1 MTTSTTREP
10 AAQPAPGAA
19 PGTLSHRQIL
29 TILSG
34 LLLGMFLAALDQNIV
49 SVAIV
54 RIANSL
60 HGFDQ

>member
-1 MTTSTTREP
+1 MRPS
-10 AAQPAPGAA
+10 
-19 PGTLSHRQIL
+19 LSHRQVL

-60 HGFDQ
+60 HGFDQQAWATTAYLITATIS